1 MNCLF
6 RCCCHIDDHPESPKM
21 DIIDNTGRPLKP
33 TLTPLP
39 VSKVTAMQFIR
50 ETYKP
55 EEIQKPVLRNSLD
68 TEQKKKAESIF
79 NQMLKDGI

>member
-6 RCCCHIDDHPESPKM
+6 RCCCHIDDNPESPKI
-21 DIIDNTGRPLKP
+21 DIIGPNGKP
-33 TLTPLP
+33 LTPQP
-39 VSKVTAMQFIR
+39 IGKVTAMQFIR
-50 ETYKP
+50 ESYKP
-55 EEIQKPVLRNSLD
+55 QEFPKPVLRNSLD